1 MRIGR
6 LYFGIGWPA
15 PHLPA
20 NLAYELGRI
29 TEGLDKIMIDQ
40 TKLLAAVARL
50 EAGNTVALATLTQLR
65 DSNQAAAAQIAA
77 LTKQIAAIPAD
88 TTAIEA
94 SLSELADRLNNDA
107 AAVEAAVQANPAV
120 DNLPPAAPPAAAV

>member
-6 LYFGIGWPA
+6 LYFGFGWPA
-15 PHLPA
+15 PHLPSH
-20 NLAYELGRI
+20 LTYELGCI
-29 TEGLDKIMIDQ
+29 TERLEIIMVDQ

-50 EAGNTVALATLTQLR
+50 EAGNTVALATLAQLR
-65 DSNQAAAAQIAA
+65 DSNQAAAAQITA
-77 LTKQIAAIPAD
+77 LTQQLAAIPAD

-94 SLSELADRLNNDA
+94 SLNDLADRLNKDA

-120 DNLPPAAPPAAAV
+120 GNLPPAPPAS